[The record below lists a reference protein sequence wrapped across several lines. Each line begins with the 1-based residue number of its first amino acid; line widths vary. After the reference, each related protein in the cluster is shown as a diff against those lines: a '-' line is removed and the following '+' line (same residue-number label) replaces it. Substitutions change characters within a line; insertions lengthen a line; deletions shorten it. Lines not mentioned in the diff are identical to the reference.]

1 MKSITKSM
9 IASSL
14 LAALSMG
21 ISVNIPTAAS
31 AQSYANYC
39 HDRAQRLSGY
49 RGRPGNAVEGAIGGA
64 VGGALLSGIL
74 GGDRRDRERA
84 AAVGALLGG
93 ISNANRPNSRAARIY
108 RLEYD
113 ACMRSR

>member
-1 MKSITKSM
+1 MQKTFKALL
-9 IASSL
+9 ASSL
-14 LAALSMG
+14 AISLSF
-21 ISVNIPTAAS
+21 SVATFAPTAAS

-113 ACMRSR
+113 DCMRRR